1 MRKQFDV
8 ILKTITMCVSE
19 FVLFTL
25 AWTAVY
31 VVTGILRVK
40 RCPVD
45 AVVIILVHTIVTSVL
60 YSASYTS
67 YYNKAL
73 RAKVRFGKQKY

>member
-1 MRKQFDV
+1 MRRQFDV
-8 ILKTITMCVSE
+8 ILRTITGCVGE

-31 VVTGILRVK
+31 VISGIAGIRS
-40 RCPVD
+40 PVN
-45 AVVIILVHTIVTSVL
+45 VLMIILIHTVVTAVI

-73 RAKVRFGKQKY
+73 RAKARFGQQKY

>member
-1 MRKQFDV
+1 M
-8 ILKTITMCVSE
+8 ILKTITGCVAE

-25 AWTAVY
+25 VWTAVY
-31 VVTGILRVK
+31 VISGILRVEK
-40 RCPVD
+40 SPVN
-45 AVVIILVHTIVTSVL
+45 VVMVILVHTIVTSVL

-73 RAKVRFGKQKY
+73 RAKARLGQQRY